1 MGAIHIGVG
10 HDNDTLISQVVGH
23 ELFTDTAAQ
32 GLDQIVDFLV
42 GLDLFDRRTGDVED
56 LTAQRQYGLV
66 FTLAG
71 GLRRAAGRIAF
82 DQENFRAF
90 GGIGCAIG
98 EFAGQPQ
105 AFGRRLT
112 FHFLVVAA
120 LEPYLSTFDH
130 VIKNGVG
137 RVRRRGKP
145 VVEVVANG
153 RIHQFLG
160 LRRG

>member
-42 GLDLFDRRTGDVED
+42 GMDFFDRRTGDVED

-90 GGIGCAIG
+90 G
-98 EFAGQPQ
+98 
-105 AFGRRLT
+105 
-112 FHFLVVAA
+112 
-120 LEPYLSTFDH
+120 
-130 VIKNGVG
+130 
-137 RVRRRGKP
+137 
-145 VVEVVANG
+145 AN
-153 RIHQFLG
+153 L
-160 LRRG
+160 LYMSA